1 MTTDPQ
7 AAALAKARETAH
19 HLVMST
25 VDIEGADTET
35 LIDRIASVILAE
47 REAERAACEQIAR
60 ERLAYFDRSDPT
72 DGVTWHAINRIADA
86 IAARKGT
93 L

>member
-19 HLVMST
+19 HLVLST

-35 LIDRIASVILAE
+35 LIDRITSVILAE
-47 REAERAACEQIAR
+47 REAERAACEQMLAEMLAKECDHSVVNILEIAR
-60 ERLAYFDRSDPT
+60 
-72 DGVTWHAINRIADA
+72 DA

-93 L
+93 P

>member
-35 LIDRIASVILAE
+35 LIDRIASAILAE
-47 REAERAACEQIAR
+47 REAERAACEQIAFEHAR
-60 ERLAYFDRSDPT
+60 ET
-72 DGVTWHAINRIADA
+72 DSSVAFAIMDA

-93 L
+93 P